1 MKTLLALVASAA
13 LLAPLSGC
21 YKSDFETEQKKS
33 AQLESD
39 LKAAKESLSKATV
52 ELQKRDQMINQMT
65 TGTTLKVMVDG
76 KPAGQDGIVLGSD
89 GYFYKNGPRVRG
101 VNSLNYSMGKLA
113 DGPIALKR
121 ESAPEKPYITGFVKN
136 NRADG
141 EWMWYDTAGKLTHKQ
156 VFADGK
162 QISVEAASTDKN
174 GKTTFKKLDKAA
186 ADKFFDARKNVFSN
200 IPEFMPWTK

>member
-1 MKTLLALVASAA
+1 MKTLLALAVSAA

-21 YKSDFETEQKKS
+21 YKSDFEAEQKKT
-33 AQLESD
+33 AQLQDE
-39 LKAAKESLSKATV
+39 LKSTKDALTKATADA
-52 ELQKRDQMINQMT
+52 QKAQQFVNQMT
-65 TGTTLKVMVDG
+65 TGAKLKVIVDNKLVG
-76 KPAGQDGIVLGSD
+76 EDGIVLASD
-89 GYFYKNGPRVRG
+89 GNFYKNGPRTRG
-101 VNSLNYSMGKLA
+101 VNQLNYSMGKLA
-113 DGPIALKR
+113 DGAISLRR

-141 EWMWYDTAGKLTHKQ
+141 EWMWYDNGGKLTHKQ

-162 QISVEAASTDKN
+162 QVSVEAVSTDKA
-174 GKTTFKKLDKAA
+174 GKVTMKKLDKAA